1 MFHLKTPLLKHV
13 HLRTVYGCHAHLCS
27 STMGTMEKCLVSKSK
42 MHICFKKAQLREKQF
57 KFKNNNDKEDKD
69 DQQRQQK

>member
-1 MFHLKTPLLKHV
+1 
-13 HLRTVYGCHAHLCS
+13 
-27 STMGTMEKCLVSKSK
+27 MGTMEKCLVSKSK